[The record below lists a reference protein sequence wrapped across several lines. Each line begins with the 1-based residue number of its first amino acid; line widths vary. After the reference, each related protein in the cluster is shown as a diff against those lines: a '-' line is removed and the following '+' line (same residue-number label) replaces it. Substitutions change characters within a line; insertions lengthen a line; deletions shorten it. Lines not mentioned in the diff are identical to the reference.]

1 MKSPIPDYL
10 DEILD
15 SVRSDDAG
23 ERADYI
29 PELASADPDRL
40 GAAFA
45 TLDGEIYCAG
55 DTDGEFSIQSISKP
69 FAYALALT
77 DRGISAVLDKVDVE
91 PSGEAFNEISLDDEG
106 RPLNPM
112 INAGAITTHSLVG
125 PEGCSAEERLERLT
139 AGLSAFAGRQLS
151 VDERVYGSELND
163 AHRNLAIAH
172 MLRSYDIL
180 TEDPRVV
187 VEGYTRQ
194 CSLMVT
200 VHDLAVMAAT
210 LANQGVNPVTGE
222 RVVPASVIRQV
233 LSVMSTCGMYD
244 AAGDW
249 TTQVGIPAKSG
260 VAGGIIGALPGQLG
274 IATFSPRLDK
284 HGNSVRGVSL
294 FERFS
299 SDMGMHLMEVPAAA
313 RSVLRDHAPSGTETV
328 RIFDLQGSIRFVG
341 AERVVREV
349 VGAEIT
355 ENRVALDLTAVHSLD
370 DVARRMLL
378 EVARRLSME
387 GKEVFLIDPDI
398 VIPDPDPG
406 ADGQLTVVSRVDE
419 LH

>member
-10 DEILD
+10 DEMLENERPD
-15 SVRSDDAG
+15 EAG
-23 ERADYI
+23 ELAGYI
-29 PELASADPDRL
+29 QELASADPDQL
-40 GAAFA
+40 GAALA

-55 DTDGEFSIQSISKP
+55 DTDIEFSIQSISKP
-69 FAYALALT
+69 FAYALALA
-77 DRGISAVLDKVDVE
+77 DRGVDQVLDKVDVE
-91 PSGEAFNEISLDDEG
+91 PSGEAFNEISLDKDG

-112 INAGAITTHSLVG
+112 INAGAITTHSLIG
-125 PEGCSAEERLERLT
+125 LPGCTAEDRVERMVEDSLP
-139 AGLSAFAGRQLS
+139 SPD
-151 VDERVYGSELND
+151 VDSPSTRVYRSELDD

-172 MLRSYDIL
+172 MLRSYDVL
-180 TEDPRVV
+180 TEDPRTVV
-187 VEGYTRQ
+187 DGYTRQ

-200 VHDLAVMAAT
+200 VHDLAMMAAT

-222 RVVPASVIRQV
+222 RAVPVAVIRQV

-260 VAGGIIGALPGQLG
+260 VSGGVIGALPGQMG

-284 HGNSVRGVSL
+284 HGNSVRGVAL

-299 SDMGMHLMEVPAAA
+299 SDMGLHLMEVPAAA
-313 RSVLRDHAPSGTETV
+313 RSVLREHAPSGTETV
-328 RIFDLQGSIRFVG
+328 RIFDLQGSIRFAG
-341 AERVVREV
+341 AERVVREIV
-349 VGAEIT
+349 RTDIAED
-355 ENRVALDLTAVHSLD
+355 RVALDLTAVHSLD

-378 EVARRLSME
+378 EVARRLSIE
-387 GKEVFLIDPDI
+387 GKEVFLVDPDT

-406 ADGQLTVVSRVDE
+406 TDGSLAVVSRRDE

>member
-1 MKSPIPDYL
+1 MESPIPDYL
-10 DEILD
+10 DEMLD
-15 SVRSDDAG
+15 TARADTAG
-23 ERADYI
+23 QRADYI
-29 PELASADPDRL
+29 PELASADPDKL

-55 DTDGEFSIQSISKP
+55 DTDSEFSIQSISKP
-69 FAYALALT
+69 FAYALALA
-77 DRGISAVLDKVDVE
+77 DRGVDQVLDKVGVE
-91 PSGEAFNEISLDDEG
+91 PSGEAFNEISLDKDG

-125 PEGCSAEERLERLT
+125 PEGSSPEQRLARVID
-139 AGLSAFAGRQLS
+139 GLSAFAGRQLS
-151 VDERVYGSELND
+151 VDERVCGSELEH

-172 MLRSYDIL
+172 MLRSYDVL
-180 TEDPRVV
+180 TEDPRTV

-194 CSLMVT
+194 CSLLVS
-200 VHDLAVMAAT
+200 VGDLSVMAAT
-210 LANQGVNPVTGE
+210 LANDGVNPVTGE

-328 RIFDLQGSIRFVG
+328 RIFDLQGSIRFAG

-387 GKEVFLIDPDI
+387 GKEVFLIDPDT

-406 ADGQLTVVSRVDE
+406 TDGQLTVVSQVDE